1 MSRLCELIVDKQGTG
16 LNDGM
21 KNLNRCLKYC
31 AGGVSLSTLLL
42 SAFSAQLS
50 AETFPDPLPA
60 EPIMVSES
68 LNTPYPPSYAV
79 VHDFAFGSLMDSAF
93 SLVDTHTG
101 RFKGMMSAGN
111 FATFDVSVNRQEMYV
126 GETYYSRGSRGER
139 SDLITVYDMKNLER
153 LAGIELPPKRAAIV
167 VNKGA
172 TGITESG
179 KFMLVFNLT
188 PATSVS
194 VIDLDSRK
202 VVNEIESPGCSLVYP
217 TVKDDFFMLC
227 GDGAALFVSLDGSG
241 QVKKQSKSK
250 PFIDI
255 DNDPLSE
262 KSSKI
267 GDTWFFVSFHGN
279 LQTISAKG
287 EPLDTWSLL
296 SNKERS
302 KGWRPAGWHWTASH
316 PDGRLWVGMTP
327 DGYEGSHKDPA
338 SEVWLFDTRK
348 KTRLSRM
355 KLNELAIAI
364 DVSLE
369 EEPRLL
375 VVNAAGA
382 LDVYNAQTGKYQNSV
397 MDLGASPYQ
406 VHRLQ

>member
-1 MSRLCELIVDKQGTG
+1 MNNENRLLRDWAIK
-16 LNDGM
+16 
-21 KNLNRCLKYC
+21 
-31 AGGVSLSTLLL
+31 LSWCILLL
-42 SAFSAQLS
+42 VAFTAQLR
-50 AETFPDPLPA
+50 AESFPEPLPA

-68 LNTPYPPSYAV
+68 LATPYPASYAV

-93 SLVDTHTG
+93 SLVDTATG

-111 FATFDVSVNRQEMYV
+111 FATIDVSSERQEFYI
-126 GETYYSRGSRGER
+126 GETYYSRGSRGVQ
-139 SDLITVYDMKNLER
+139 SDLVTVYDMKNLDR
-153 LAGIELPPKRAAIV
+153 LAEIELPLKRAAIV

-172 TGITESG
+172 TGISESG
-179 KFMLVFNLT
+179 KFLFVFNLT
-188 PATSVS
+188 PATSITV
-194 VIDLDSRK
+194 VDLDQRK

-217 TVKDDFFMLC
+217 TVNHDFFMLC
-227 GDGAALFVSLDGSG
+227 GDGAALHMSLDDTG
-241 QVKKQSKSK
+241 QVKARSKSSV
-250 PFIDI
+250 FIDI

-267 GDTWFFVSFHGN
+267 ADTWFFVSFLGKV
-279 LQTISAKG
+279 QPISAKG
-287 EPLDTWSLL
+287 EPLDTWPLL
-296 SNKERS
+296 SDRERK

-316 PDGRLWVGMTP
+316 PEGLLWVGMKP
-327 DGYEGSHKDPA
+327 DGRDGSHKDPA
-338 SEVWLFDTRK
+338 SEVWLFDVRK
-348 KTRLSRM
+348 KARISRIE
-355 KLNELAIAI
+355 LNEKAIAI

-382 LDVYNAQTGKYQNSV
+382 LDVYNARTGKYQNSI

>member
-1 MSRLCELIVDKQGTG
+1 M
-16 LNDGM
+16 NNM
-21 KNLNRCLKYC
+21 NRCFRDWV
-31 AGGVSLSTLLL
+31 VSLGL
-42 SAFSAQLS
+42 SAMVLLAFAAHVNAQS
-50 AETFPDPLPA
+50 YPEPLPA

-68 LNTPYPPSYAV
+68 LDTPYPASYAV

-93 SLVDTHTG
+93 SLVDTQTG

-111 FATFDVSVNRQEMYV
+111 FATFDVSVDRQEMYI
-126 GETYYSRGSRGER
+126 GETYYSRGSRGDR
-139 SDLITVYDMKNLER
+139 SDLVTVYDMKNLER
-153 LAGIELPPKRAAIV
+153 LAEIELPLKRAAIV
-167 VNKGA
+167 VNKAA
-172 TGITESG
+172 TGITDSG
-179 KFMLVFNLT
+179 KFLLVFNLT

-194 VIDLDSRK
+194 VIDLDARK

-227 GDGAALFVSLDGSG
+227 GDGAALLISLDSTG
-241 QVKKQSKSK
+241 QVKSRSKSK

-267 GDTWFFVSFHGN
+267 GDTWFFVSFHGM

-287 EPLDTWSLL
+287 EPMDTWSLL
-296 SNKERS
+296 SDEERTN
-302 KGWRPAGWHWTASH
+302 GWRPAGWHWTASH
-316 PDGRLWVGMTP
+316 PDGLLWVGMTP

-338 SEVWLFDTRK
+338 SEVWLFDTKK
-348 KTRLSRM
+348 KTRLSRI
-355 KLNELAIAI
+355 KLNEPAIAI

-375 VVNAAGA
+375 VVNTAGA
-382 LDVYNAQTGKYQNSV
+382 LDVYNAETGKYQNSV
-397 MDLGASPYQ
+397 KDLGSSPYQ

>member
-1 MSRLCELIVDKQGTG
+1 MNNMNSCFRDWV
-16 LNDGM
+16 
-21 KNLNRCLKYC
+21 
-31 AGGVSLSTLLL
+31 VSLGLSTLVLL
-42 SAFSAQLS
+42 AFTAHVNAQS
-50 AETFPDPLPA
+50 YPEPLPA

-68 LNTPYPPSYAV
+68 LDTPYPASYAV

-93 SLVDTHTG
+93 SLVDTQTG

-111 FATFDVSVNRQEMYV
+111 FATFDVSVDRQEMYI
-126 GETYYSRGSRGER
+126 GETYYSRGSRGDR
-139 SDLITVYDMKNLER
+139 SDLVTVYDMKNLER
-153 LAGIELPPKRAAIV
+153 LAEIELPLKRAAIV
-167 VNKGA
+167 VNKAA
-172 TGITESG
+172 TGITDSG
-179 KFMLVFNLT
+179 KFLLVFNLT

-194 VIDLDSRK
+194 VIDLDARK

-227 GDGAALFVSLDGSG
+227 GDGAALLISLDSTG
-241 QVKKQSKSK
+241 QVKSRSKSK

-267 GDTWFFVSFHGN
+267 GDTWFFVSFHGM

-287 EPLDTWSLL
+287 EPMDTWSLL
-296 SNKERS
+296 SDEERTN
-302 KGWRPAGWHWTASH
+302 GWRPAGWHWTASH
-316 PDGRLWVGMTP
+316 PDGLLWVGMTP

-338 SEVWLFDTRK
+338 SEVWLFDIK
-348 KTRLSRM
+348 KKARLSRI
-355 KLNELAIAI
+355 KLNEPAMAI

-375 VVNAAGA
+375 VVNTAGA
-382 LDVYNAQTGKYQNSV
+382 LDVYNAETGKYQNSV
-397 MDLGASPYQ
+397 KDLGSSPYQ